1 MSQYGILDTTAGDLV
16 QGKVFA
22 TRGLAQQWLLA
33 NFPSL
38 VDTENNRG
46 HYLGGSTPK
55 LTRLN
60 HPLRIVRLGA
70 IEE

>member
-1 MSQYGILDTTAGDLV
+1 MSQYSILDTTAGD
-16 QGKVFA
+16 
-22 TRGLAQQWLLA
+22 LAQQWLLA

-46 HYLGGSTPK
+46 HYLGGQRQSLRV
-55 LTRLN
+55 LT

>member
-1 MSQYGILDTTAGDLV
+1 MSQYGILDTTAGNLV

-46 HYLGGSTPK
+46 HYLGGQRQSLQV
-55 LTRLN
+55 LT
-60 HPLRIVRLGA
+60 HPFRVVRLG
-70 IEE
+70 ETEK